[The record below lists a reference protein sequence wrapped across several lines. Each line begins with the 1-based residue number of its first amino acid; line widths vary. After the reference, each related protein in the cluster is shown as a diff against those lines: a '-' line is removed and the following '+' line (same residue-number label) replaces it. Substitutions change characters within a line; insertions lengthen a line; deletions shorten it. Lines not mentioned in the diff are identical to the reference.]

1 LVGDFA
7 TDPSPTEILPK
18 TYRNPLQSG
27 LPKPKTVLQNASL
40 AGLIFLVH
48 ARYDKNKLQSSG
60 FLANSRLFSYR
71 LFVIT
76 FIGVRPVLTELPEA
90 RIEP

>member
-27 LPKPKTVLQNASL
+27 LPKPKISA
-40 AGLIFLVH
+40 
-48 ARYDKNKLQSSG
+48 Y
-60 FLANSRLFSYR
+60 
-71 LFVIT
+71 
-76 FIGVRPVLTELPEA
+76 FIS
-90 RIEP
+90 